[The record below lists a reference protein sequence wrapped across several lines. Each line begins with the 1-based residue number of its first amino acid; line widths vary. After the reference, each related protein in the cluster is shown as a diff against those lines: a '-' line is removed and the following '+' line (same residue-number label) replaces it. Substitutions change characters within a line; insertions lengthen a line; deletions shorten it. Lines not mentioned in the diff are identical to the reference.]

1 MKGSVGDQLR
11 IADVLWAEGILD
23 IFVYLMED
31 GGELGW
37 HCGCEGEGE
46 GEGNVDQGE
55 TFETDQKVLL
65 RARGASVGTYLA
77 GQTEEIAFYAM
88 AYNILA
94 GS

>member
-23 IFVYLMED
+23 IFVDLMED

-46 GEGNVDQGE
+46 GEGDIDQGE
-55 TFETDQKVLL
+55 TFETDQQVLL
-65 RARGASVGTYLA
+65 RT
-77 GQTEEIAFYAM
+77 
-88 AYNILA
+88 
-94 GS
+94 